1 MNLLNRNTYFFILI
15 TSLLFSTACF
25 AENNGDKNDHKKA
38 KNKAISDSIYDVEKV
53 DLYPQFPGGN
63 GELRKYITTSLNYPS
78 QAAEDA
84 SEGLVIVKLV
94 VDGDGKIA
102 DPKIAYSADPS
113 FEKEALRLVK
123 KMPKWHPG
131 QKDGQKVNVRVTLPI
146 MFKAQY

>member
-1 MNLLNRNTYFFILI
+1 MNLLNKNTCFFILI
-15 TSLLFSTACF
+15 TSLLLSTTCF
-25 AENNGDKNDHKKA
+25 AENAGDKDNHKKA
-38 KNKAISDSIYDVEKV
+38 KTKAISDSIYDVEKV

-63 GELRKYITTSLNYPS
+63 GELRKYISTSLNYPS
-78 QAAEDA
+78 KATDA
-84 SEGLVIVKLV
+84 PEGLVIVKLV

-146 MFKAQY
+146 MFKPQ